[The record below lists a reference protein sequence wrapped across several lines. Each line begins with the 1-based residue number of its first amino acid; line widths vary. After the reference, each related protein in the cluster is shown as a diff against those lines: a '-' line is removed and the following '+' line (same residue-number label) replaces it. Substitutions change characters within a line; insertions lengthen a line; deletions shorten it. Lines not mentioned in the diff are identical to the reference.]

1 MVNFKENEL
10 ELRRV
15 ILRDVGFLKRM
26 GLIDYSLLLAGEVIR
41 SQKNNLNTKK
51 VVYVQKIL
59 CLVTY

>member
-1 MVNFKENEL
+1 LVNFKENEL

-41 SQKNNLNTKK
+41 SQKNNLN
-51 VVYVQKIL
+51 
-59 CLVTY
+59 